1 MRENMRPELVPPR
14 IVSARAGSAPAHYRP
29 WVEVAAL
36 VRMTIA
42 AWGSSDETWV
52 HWAVPVV
59 EDSPDPDGG
68 VPFDPG
74 RRAAFPG
81 DPAPE
86 LRAGEAAI
94 DEGSAAGLCQSL
106 RDRWRPQ
113 VHYHPVLRLSS
124 RLNEPR
130 EEFQRR
136 CASVFSR
143 AARQR
148 GGAASDREAGAR
160 LAAAFESR
168 TLTGDE
174 LEVLWWRVGVGW
186 YPAGVEP
193 TATPVNPLMQDNP
206 GADA

>member
-1 MRENMRPELVPPR
+1 MRPELVPPR
-14 IVSARAGSAPAHYRP
+14 VVSAPAGIMPTRFRP
-29 WVEVAAL
+29 WVEVAVL

-42 AWGSSDETWV
+42 AWGSLDETWV

-59 EDSPDPDGG
+59 GESPDPDGG

-86 LRAGEAAI
+86 LRGGEVTI
-94 DEGSAAGLCQSL
+94 DEGSAAGLCQAL
-106 RDRWRPQ
+106 HERWEPQ

-124 RLNEPR
+124 RLDEPE
-130 EEFQRR
+130 EEFRQR

-143 AARQR
+143 VARQR
-148 GGAASDREAGAR
+148 GGAVSDREARAR

-168 TLTGDE
+168 ILAGDE

-193 TATPVNPLMQDNP
+193 ASAARDPLMHDEP
-206 GADA
+206 GTGA